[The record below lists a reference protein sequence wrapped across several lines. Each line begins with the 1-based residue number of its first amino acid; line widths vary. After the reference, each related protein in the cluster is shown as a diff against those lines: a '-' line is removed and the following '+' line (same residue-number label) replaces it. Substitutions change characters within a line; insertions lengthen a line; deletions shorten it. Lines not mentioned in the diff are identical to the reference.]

1 MDRSP
6 RWQFSLLTLLALTAV
21 VAVTSA
27 AVTSPPNWISGMAL
41 GFLSFAFP
49 TAFVLVI
56 VYGEGYWRA
65 FCIGALVP
73 SLEGWIMS
81 AFAVMFVA
89 VESFATSATM
99 VTTAAPPTTMMTPT
113 YAAPAPAGSVPEG
126 GTVPAAVPSSGFL
139 AADDQSSAPVAI
151 YENPGATPAPAPPSP
166 ASPNSVTVPPSPA
179 SPDSATAAVD
189 ESGDASAA
197 MPNVGVSYSTVT
209 GPMTTTNVRTYGVEY
224 RAIQPM
230 ATTFAQLFRVG
241 GAIYWT
247 FAAILGFFAVGVRWL
262 IEWTKARRVAA
273 VKASV

>member
-6 RWQFSLLTLLALTAV
+6 HWQFSLLTLLALTAV

-49 TAFVLVI
+49 TAFMLVI

-73 SLEGWIMS
+73 SLEGWVMS
-81 AFAVMFVA
+81 AFAVLFVA

-99 VTTAAPPTTMMTPT
+99 VTTPVPPTTMMTPT
-113 YAAPAPAGSVPEG
+113 YAAPAPAGSVPAP
-126 GTVPAAVPSSGFL
+126 TPASAYSAP
-139 AADDQSSAPVAI
+139 DDQSGAPGAI
-151 YENPGATPAPAPPSP
+151 YDDSDVTPATAPPSP
-166 ASPNSVTVPPSPA
+166 ASPNSATAPPPPA

-189 ESGDASAA
+189 EGGDASAA
-197 MPNVGVSYSTVT
+197 APNVGVSYSTSA
-209 GPMTTTNVRTYGVEY
+209 GPITTTNIRTYGVEY

-230 ATTFAQLFRVG
+230 ATSFAQLFRVG

-262 IEWTKARRVAA
+262 IERSKVRHVPAQT
-273 VKASV
+273 ASS

>member
-6 RWQFSLLTLLALTAV
+6 RWQFSLLTLLSLTAV

-73 SLEGWIMS
+73 SLEGWVMS
-81 AFAVMFVA
+81 AFAVLFVA

-99 VTTAAPPTTMMTPT
+99 VTTAAPPTTMTTPT
-113 YAAPAPAGSVPEG
+113 YAAPAPAGPVPDG
-126 GTVPAAVPSSGFL
+126 GMVLDAVPPSRF
-139 AADDQSSAPVAI
+139 SAPNESITPVAI
-151 YENPGATPAPAPPSP
+151 YNDSDATPATAPPSP
-166 ASPNSVTVPPSPA
+166 ASPNSATAPPPPA
-179 SPDSATAAVD
+179 SPSGAAAVD

-197 MPNVGVSYSTVT
+197 VPNVGVSYSTVT

-230 ATTFAQLFRVG
+230 ATLFAQLFRVG

-247 FAAILGFFAVGVRWL
+247 FAAVLGFFAVGVRWL
-262 IEWTKARRVAA
+262 IEFSKARRVAA

>member
-73 SLEGWIMS
+73 SLEGWVMS
-81 AFAVMFVA
+81 AFAVLFVA

-99 VTTAAPPTTMMTPT
+99 VTTPAPPTTMMTPT
-113 YAAPAPAGSVPEG
+113 YAAPASAGSVPDG
-126 GTVPAAVPSSGFL
+126 GIVPAAVPPSGYS
-139 AADDQSSAPVAI
+139 APDDPSGAPVAI
-151 YENPGATPAPAPPSP
+151 YENSDVTPATAPPSP
-166 ASPNSVTVPPSPA
+166 ASPNSATAPPPPA
-179 SPDSATAAVD
+179 SPDSVTAAVD

-197 MPNVGVSYSTVT
+197 APNVGVSYSTSA
-209 GPMTTTNVRTYGVEY
+209 GPITTTNIRTYGVEY

-230 ATTFAQLFRVG
+230 ATSFAQLFRVG

-262 IEWTKARRVAA
+262 IERSKARRVPALT
-273 VKASV
+273 ASR